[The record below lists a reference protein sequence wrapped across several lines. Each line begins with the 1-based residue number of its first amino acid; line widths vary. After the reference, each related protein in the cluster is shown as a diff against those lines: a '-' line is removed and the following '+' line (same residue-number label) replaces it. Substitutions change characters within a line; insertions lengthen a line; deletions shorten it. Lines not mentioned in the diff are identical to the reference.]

1 MIVLLLCLYWV
12 ITDYSFTVLLS
23 LRLYL
28 IVCVDCEWQVLQLMS
43 NIIQNKV
50 KYNYLIFE
58 II

>member
-1 MIVLLLCLYWV
+1 MILLLLCLYWV
-12 ITDYSFTVLLS
+12 VTDYSFTVLLS

-28 IVCVDCEWQVLQLMS
+28 IVCVDCEGQVLQLMS